1 MAILFLLKQKNNMLR
16 KFFFLTLITSIPL
29 YGQQEK
35 KKVDKKETEIKEV
48 IVTATKTKKNLKNV
62 PITVQVITSEDIKK
76 SQSTDFKT
84 FLENEFSGI
93 NFT

>member
-1 MAILFLLKQKNNMLR
+1 MLR

-62 PITVQVITSEDIKK
+62 PITVQVITSEDIKHRLRK
-76 SQSTDFKT
+76 DRYRQHRTDRNHKRS
-84 FLENEFSGI
+84 FLLALWL
-93 NFT
+93 